1 MTRWAHEHLVEEAR
15 LRLASPAEAMTIRCS
30 TVEHQFGTLKAWMGT
45 SHFLTRRLPNV
56 RTEISLN
63 ILASNIKRMVVLMGL
78 QGLLQA
84 MRA

>member
-1 MTRWAHEHLVEEAR
+1 
-15 LRLASPAEAMTIRCS
+15 MTIRCS